1 MPQNP
6 AQVILN
12 QLLTHNKAIIWSWGA
27 HAYKAVLS
35 NQLNESFGNHCGTLV
50 FKVNGALRKKHVA
63 ISLMPNDT
71 YTIHYGS
78 LHKGTFNIEKSQP
91 NIYCDQM
98 VEIIDNEIETVS
110 K

>member
-1 MPQNP
+1 
-6 AQVILN
+6 
-12 QLLTHNKAIIWSWGA
+12 
-27 HAYKAVLS
+27 
-35 NQLNESFGNHCGTLV
+35 
-50 FKVNGALRKKHVA
+50 
-63 ISLMPNDT
+63 MPNDT